1 MYENF
6 KTGFLDHPL
15 SKLQYFPHDKKE
27 LTILLLGRMCQMCQ
41 EGEKSLG
48 RPVSVKDPMF
58 LIFPVL
64 VCTSFFLYS
73 VVIFHWMS
81 CVYLSVSLSVVNNK
95 FFNLVSWKSD
105 HIKFIGYYFC
115 HVDCLNLEFYR
126 LITSCWLVNLDMI
139 TKDVP
144 VGHQLLNQCKIKSWL
159 LADDPVANNQLTRWT
174 EVPLAVDWINAAEN

>member
-1 MYENF
+1 MLPRILGSTTHSYENF

-27 LTILLLGRMCQMCQ
+27 LTILLLGRMCQTCQ

-81 CVYLSVSLSVVNNK
+81 CVYLSVSLSVVNNQFQIEFLNFK
-95 FFNLVSWKSD
+95 NRIRILKHIPANLKN
-105 HIKFIGYYFC
+105 H
-115 HVDCLNLEFYR
+115 H
-126 LITSCWLVNLDMI
+126 
-139 TKDVP
+139 
-144 VGHQLLNQCKIKSWL
+144 
-159 LADDPVANNQLTRWT
+159 
-174 EVPLAVDWINAAEN
+174 

>member
-64 VCTSFFLYS
+64 VCTSFFF
-73 VVIFHWMS
+73 IFG
-81 CVYLSVSLSVVNNK
+81 CYFSLDELCIFVC
-95 FFNLVSWKSD
+95 L
-105 HIKFIGYYFC
+105 FIS
-115 HVDCLNLEFYR
+115 R
-126 LITSCWLVNLDMI
+126 
-139 TKDVP
+139 
-144 VGHQLLNQCKIKSWL
+144 Q
-159 LADDPVANNQLTRWT
+159 
-174 EVPLAVDWINAAEN
+174 